1 MNQKTHQIV
10 LDSPFLERCIFC
22 SHHLIHSCL
31 YLPPLALW
39 SSMWLLY
46 DAWSKQ
52 LVVASVGGGWE
63 WLFIFHSLSNATVAD
78 SDTCWVVQT
87 ETGKMKEIRR
97 CEIFRFS
104 CLNDSFTNGSV
115 SLPTHVWLT
124 IPYHHNNRQQCL
136 HKFLVVNFRI
146 LQISYYPY
154 YLSGYQ
160 SAVHRWGMWI
170 KSRELVLW
178 ARQQPSALSRTWAG
192 RGPSTARSLSSRS
205 NLTGGFSMCTVCRLL
220 TNFRSLNHYSSVSSH
235 FQCH

>member
-146 LQISYYPY
+146 LQNIL
-154 YLSGYQ
+154 LSLLSIWLPVC
-160 SAVHRWGMWI
+160 SAQVRNVNKKQRAG
-170 KSRELVLW
+170 
-178 ARQQPSALSRTWAG
+178 ALSQ
-192 RGPSTARSLSSRS
+192 TAAIRPEPHLGWPRPLNCQVIIIPLQS
-205 NLTGGFSMCTVCRLL
+205 NRWFLYVHCL
-220 TNFRSLNHYSSVSSH
+220 
-235 FQCH
+235 